1 MSESPMITAFFGGT
15 GTGELALIFALILL
29 LFGPRKL
36 PEIARMIGKALSQLR
51 NASNDF
57 REQIMR
63 IDVEEELSPS
73 PSPPVDVEAEEV
85 DVAESDSEGDSVDD
99 DKPAG

>member
-1 MSESPMITAFFGGT
+1 MSGIPTTTAFLFGGT
-15 GTGELALIFALILL
+15 GAGEMTVIFVIILL

-36 PEIARMIGKALSQLR
+36 PEIARMIGKTLSQLR

-63 IDVEEELSPS
+63 IEVDDAPAASA
-73 PSPPVDVEAEEV
+73 VDVEAKEV
-85 DVAESDSEGDSVDD
+85 DAPEPEVEGGSVDD
-99 DKPAG
+99 DKLPG

>member
-1 MSESPMITAFFGGT
+1 MITAFFGGT

-29 LFGPRKL
+29 LFGPRRL

-51 NASNDF
+51 SASNDF

-63 IDVEEELSPS
+63 MDIEEELS

-85 DVAESDSEGDSVDD
+85 DESESDSEGDSVDED
-99 DKPAG
+99 EPAG